1 MNSRD
6 NQLAYISQDDDG
18 QRKRGSE
25 LGGRRAGLGHVIAG
39 YFSQSARTENQLMRR
54 NTEGFGENCISSCNR
69 LNWLRKRLGQEGVVY
84 LCELISGVT
93 LREERITKSLK
104 LMIKNYEISAK
115 VDHLIHET

>member
-25 LGGRRAGLGHVIAG
+25 LGGRRAGRGHVIAG
-39 YFSQSARTENQLMRR
+39 YFSQSTRTENQLMRR
-54 NTEGFGENCISSCNR
+54 NTEDFGENCISSCNR

-84 LCELISGVT
+84 LCELIFGVT

-115 VDHLIHET
+115 VDHLIQET